1 MHAGSFGK
9 DADVTKDRVMS
20 VLRTELQAR
29 QGTTRLNTDAHLTLE
44 KRGVSAGRIVL
55 HEDAFVS
62 MLYLER
68 RRAERAQKRFVLML
82 VDMKNAIADG
92 QKNRTL
98 AKVTGALLS
107 VTRETDIV
115 GWYLED
121 HLIGVICTEVGK
133 AKSKTVQGRML
144 DKVKTAFVQVLPAE
158 KVSKITVSFHFFPEE
173 GEEGGTDHSANITL
187 YPDLSRQEESRKLAL
202 GIKRSMDVVGSAAAL
217 VLLAPL
223 FGAVS
228 LAIKL
233 SSKGPVLFK
242 QQRLGQYGKKFT
254 VLKFRS
260 MRTNCDARIHEEYV
274 NQFIAGQVDGT
285 SQGGNKPVFKIQ
297 EDPRVTRV
305 GRFLRRTSLDE
316 LPQFWNVMVGD
327 MSLVGP
333 RPPLPYEF
341 KAYDL
346 WHRRRVLEIKPGITG
361 LWQVKGRSRTRFD
374 EMVRLDLK
382 YARGWSIWLDVKILL
397 QTPGAVLTGEGAH

>member
-1 MHAGSFGK
+1 MK
-9 DADVTKDRVMS
+9 DKAMS
-20 VLRTELQAR
+20 VLRTELQASNNMK
-29 QGTTRLNTDAHLTLE
+29 RLHTDAHMTLE
-44 KRGVSAGRIVL
+44 KTGASAGRMVL

-68 RRAERAQKRFVLML
+68 RRAERAHKHFVLML
-82 VDMKNAIADG
+82 VDVKGAIADG

-98 AKVTGALLS
+98 SKITTALLS

-121 HLIGVICTEVGK
+121 QLIGVIGTEVGK
-133 AKSKTVQGRML
+133 AKPKTVQGRML
-144 DKVKTAFVQVLPAE
+144 EKVRTAFTLALPQE
-158 KVSKITVSFHFFPEE
+158 KVSQITLSFHFFPEE
-173 GEEGGTDHSANITL
+173 SEEGGTDHSANITL
-187 YPDLSRQEESRKLAL
+187 YPDLSRKEESRRFSLSV
-202 GIKRSMDVVGSAAAL
+202 KRSMDIVGSAAAL
-217 VLLAPL
+217 LLMSPV
-223 FGAVS
+223 FGAVA

-233 SSKGPVLFK
+233 TSKGPVLFK

-260 MRTNCDARIHEEYV
+260 MRTDCDAKIHEDYV
-274 NQFIAGQVDGT
+274 SQFIAGQV
-285 SQGGNKPVFKIQ
+285 QGGARDGEKPVFKIQ
-297 EDPRVTRV
+297 EDPRVTPI
-305 GRFLRRTSLDE
+305 GRFLRRSSLDE
-316 LPQFWNVMVGD
+316 FPQFWNVLIGN

-333 RPPLPYEF
+333 RPPVPYEY

-361 LWQVKGRSRTRFD
+361 LWQVEGRSRTCFD

-397 QTPGAVLTGEGAH
+397 QTPSAVLTGEGAH